1 MNRYYGK
8 ELSNRLR
15 TTCMAGLICALAAL
29 AAHAQ
34 SISEIYQLPNS
45 LVLGNDPQYVTLIQA
60 TDGNFYG
67 TTYGGGTDGNSCD
80 NYVHCGGTIFKIT
93 PSGSFTSLYTFCSS
107 TGCPD
112 GRSPQAG
119 LVQAKDGNFY
129 GTTYGGG
136 TNGLGTVFRFTP
148 SGVLTTLHSFC
159 NPPYTC
165 SPNDGAGPVGT
176 LIQASNGALYGTT
189 NAGTLF
195 KITLKGV
202 FSLLYTFPATSINA
216 SLLQVSNGAIYGA
229 TYTGG
234 AYSHGS
240 VFKTTLTG
248 KVTTLYSFCSGGGSC
263 ADGSEPNG
271 GLALGTDGN
280 FYGTTFVGGTD
291 GLGTVFKL
299 TPKGKLTTL
308 HVFTGPVGGGQDGA
322 NPEGPMV
329 LGTDGNLYGTTYNSG
344 GNGGGTIFQ
353 IAANGTY
360 SKPCPPRTELHWRSH
375 CRRIAAIH
383 QRQFLRTRPRLC
395 SATARARFS
404 KYNAGLGLF
413 VTTTPGYGKPGAEI
427 IIKGTDLNGATSVK
441 FNGTAATFTVVSAS
455 EITAVVPTGATSG
468 KVDVSTPS
476 GTLASNVSFTVK

>member
-1 MNRYYGK
+1 MNLYYRK
-8 ELSNRLR
+8 EPANRLR
-15 TTCMAGLICALAAL
+15 VTCMVVVICVFTTL

-34 SISEIYQLPNS
+34 LSEIYQLPNT

-67 TTYGGGTDGNSCD
+67 TTYGGGVDAETCS
-80 NYVHCGGTIFKIT
+80 NYVLCGGTIFKIT
-93 PSGSFTSLYTFCSS
+93 SSGSFTSLYTFCSS

-119 LVQAKDGNFY
+119 LVQANDGNFY
-129 GTTYGGG
+129 GTTYAGG
-136 TNGLGTVFRFTP
+136 TNNQGTIFRFTP
-148 SGVLTTLHSFC
+148 QGALTTLHSFC
-159 NPPYTC
+159 DPPNTC

-176 LIQASNGALYGTT
+176 LIQASNGALFGTT

-202 FSLLYTFPATSINA
+202 FSLLYTFPGTSINA
-216 SLLQVSNGAIYGA
+216 SLLQAPNGTVYGA

-234 AYSHGS
+234 AYAHGS
-240 VFKTTLTG
+240 IFKTTLTG

-280 FYGTTFVGGTD
+280 LYGTTFVGGTD

-308 HVFTGPVGGGQDGA
+308 HVFTGTVNGGQDGA

-329 LGTDGNLYGTTYNSG
+329 LGTDGNLYGTTYNG
-344 GNGGGTIFQ
+344 GTAGGTIFQ
-353 IAANGTY
+353 ITSSGAYSQMAELGPSCTGGHTAGGLLQSTNGNFYGLDQGFECASAATFF
-360 SKPCPPRTELHWRSH
+360 E
-375 CRRIAAIH
+375 
-383 QRQFLRTRPRLC
+383 
-395 SATARARFS
+395 
-404 KYNAGLGLF
+404 YNAGLGPF
-413 VTTTPGYGKPGAEI
+413 VTTTPGSGKPGAKIVIE
-427 IIKGTDLNGATSVK
+427 GTDLTGATGVK

-468 KVDVSTPS
+468 KVDVTTPS
-476 GTLASNVSFTVK
+476 GTLASYVSFTVK